1 MGGHRCIYRACGGL
15 LPKDCSCKY
24 EEQFFWV
31 HVCASDGSMSNT
43 ACMSVHML
51 MISFYAYVPG
61 SSLQL
66 KLDNRY

>member
-1 MGGHRCIYRACGGL
+1 
-15 LPKDCSCKY
+15 
-24 EEQFFWV
+24 
-31 HVCASDGSMSNT
+31 VCASDGSMSNT